1 MPFARRLMPTIAELA
16 AFEAAARHGSFTRAA
31 EELALTQGAV
41 SKQVRQLEA
50 TLGVPLF
57 ERVKRQV
64 VLTDGGRRY
73 LADVRDTLARL
84 ERSTHGLIA
93 GGGAAQ
99 TLSIASLPTFAT
111 RWLVPRLPR
120 FLATRPQVALAIAT
134 RLRPFSFAEE
144 PFDLAV
150 HYGAPRWPGAEA
162 THLFDEDLVPVAS
175 PGYRDRLAL
184 DGPPMPGRPA
194 SEPGPG
200 PAAALPQQATLIQ
213 QATRPAAW
221 RDWFAALGPPAEHPY
236 RGPLFDQF
244 SMVTAAAAAGLG
256 VALVPRFLVEEEL
269 GAGHLVVLLD
279 RPVRTEEAY
288 HLVVPTE
295 KRSDPLVA
303 AFRDWIVTE
312 ARGRRPAGPPKSDQL
327 PQVTGGAHP
336 PGRRLDD

>member
-1 MPFARRLMPTIAELA
+1 MPFARRLMPTIAELV

-50 TLGVPLF
+50 TLGVALF

-93 GGGAAQ
+93 AGGAAEA
-99 TLSIASLPTFAT
+99 LSIASLPTFAT

-120 FLATRPQVALAIAT
+120 FLAGRPDVALSVAT

-150 HYGAPRWPGAEA
+150 HYGAPHWPGAEA

-175 PGYRDRLAL
+175 PAYRDGHGLAAPEAL
-184 DGPPMPGRPA
+184 GR
-194 SEPGPG
+194 
-200 PAAALPQQATLIQ
+200 AALIQ

-221 RDWFAALGPPAEHPY
+221 RDWFAALGVAVERPY

-256 VALVPRFLVEEEL
+256 VALVPRFLIEDEL
-269 GAGHLVVLLD
+269 GSGRLVVLFD

-295 KRSDPLVA
+295 KRSAPLVA
-303 AFRDWIVTE
+303 AFRDWIVAE
-312 ARGRRPAGPPKSDQL
+312 ARGRRAAGAAGAEPDPAVELTKATRGALGP
-327 PQVTGGAHP
+327 GHE
-336 PGRRLDD
+336 LDH